1 MQGAGTGEVGL
12 FIDLENI
19 RYSFLNVYQIEPNIS
34 TFIEKA
40 KKHGRVSVAM
50 AYADFNEHPQWVRR
64 GLDVAGITARD
75 VPVRR
80 FVRDGQERVKSS
92 ADLHMLMDIMETA
105 LDRPQVGTYVLM
117 TGDSDYIRVITWIKN
132 RFDKRVLISGVPGTV
147 SGDLVAA
154 AGEADHL
161 DAGQGIAADA
171 LLGSVEA
178 IAIMVK
184 RCMPPTGFWTIKL
197 IDQWSRDSRN
207 GVPGSDPDKS
217 NAISYMLRNG
227 LMRRYKTVTDV
238 REVTISELN
247 ETHPMVRQFIV
258 SAGLELDPMPLRC
271 LDCAVRNEEA
281 ASCCAGC
288 GQAIEQ
294 IVLIVETTDAVTAS
308 ETTAP
313 AELAGAADAD

>member
-1 MQGAGTGEVGL
+1 MEGAGTGEVGL

-19 RYSFLNVYQIEPNIS
+19 RYSYLNVYQIEPNIS
-34 TFIEKA
+34 AFIEKA
-40 KKHGRVSVAM
+40 RKYGRVSVAM

-64 GLDVAGITARD
+64 GLDVVGITARD

-80 FVRDGQERVKSS
+80 FIRDGQERLKSS

-132 RFDKRVLISGVPGTV
+132 RFDKRVIISGVPGTI
-147 SGDLVAA
+147 SSDLVSA

-161 DAGQGIAADA
+161 EAGSGVTTDA
-171 LLGSVEA
+171 LFGSIEA

-184 RCMPPTGFWTIKL
+184 RSVPPTGFWTIKL

-207 GVPGSDPDKS
+207 GVPGNDPDKS
-217 NAISYMLRNG
+217 NAISYMLKNG

-238 REVTISELN
+238 REVTISELD
-247 ETHPMVRQFIV
+247 ETHPMVKQIIQ
-258 SAGLELDPMPLRC
+258 SAGLEADVEPLRC
-271 LDCAVRNEEA
+271 VQCACRNGIDAEV
-281 ASCCAGC
+281 CAGC
-288 GQAIEQ
+288 GQPIAIPDRNT
-294 IVLIVETTDAVTAS
+294 ETT
-308 ETTAP
+308 
-313 AELAGAADAD
+313 

>member
-19 RYSFLNVYQIEPNIS
+19 RYSFLNVYQIEPNVS
-34 TFIEKA
+34 AFIEKA
-40 KKHGRVSVAM
+40 RKHGRVSVAM

-80 FVRDGQERVKSS
+80 FVREGQERLKSS

-132 RFDKRVLISGVPGTV
+132 RFDKRVIISGVPGTI
-147 SGDLVAA
+147 SADLVAA

-161 DAGQGIAADA
+161 EAGQGFTSDSLIT
-171 LLGSVEA
+171 SVEA
-178 IAIMVK
+178 IALMVK
-184 RCMPPTGFWTIKL
+184 RCVPPTGFWTIRL

-227 LMRRYKTVTDV
+227 LMRRYRTVTDV

-247 ETHPMVRQFIV
+247 ECHPMVRRFII
-258 SAGLELDPMPLRC
+258 SSGLEFDPLPVRC
-271 LDCAVRNEEA
+271 VECNTRNVAETPQCAE
-281 ASCCAGC
+281 CGC
-288 GQAIEQ
+288 TI
-294 IVLIVETTDAVTAS
+294 
-308 ETTAP
+308 AP
-313 AELAGAADAD
+313 ADWGEQPA

>member
-1 MQGAGTGEVGL
+1 MHGIGAGEVGL

-19 RYSFLNVYQIEPNIS
+19 RYSYLNCYQIEPNIS
-34 TFIEKA
+34 AFIDKA
-40 KKHGRVSVAM
+40 RAHGRVSVAM

-64 GLDVAGITARD
+64 ALDVAGITARD

-80 FVRDGQERVKSS
+80 FVREGQDRVKSS

-132 RFDKRVLISGVPGTV
+132 RFDKHVIVSGVPGTI
-147 SGDLVAA
+147 SADLVAA

-161 DAGQGIAADA
+161 EPGPAMSADA
-171 LLGSVEA
+171 LVAPIEA
-178 IAIMVK
+178 ITLMIK
-184 RCMPPTGFWTIKL
+184 RCLPPTGFWTIKL

-238 REVTISELN
+238 REVTISELD
-247 ETHPMVRQFIV
+247 ETHPMVRQFLT
-258 SAGLELDPMPLRC
+258 SAGVQPDELPLRC
-271 LDCAVRNEEA
+271 GACACRNAEGQLV
-281 ASCCAGC
+281 CCEC
-288 GQAIEQ
+288 GATIETMAW
-294 IVLIVETTDAVTAS
+294 EPGDGRSST
-308 ETTAP
+308 
-313 AELAGAADAD
+313 

>member
-1 MQGAGTGEVGL
+1 MDGVGTGEVGL

-19 RYSFLNVYQIEPNIS
+19 RYSFLNVYQIEPNVS
-34 TFIEKA
+34 AFIEKA
-40 KKHGRVSVAM
+40 RKHGRVSVAM

-80 FVRDGQERVKSS
+80 FIRDGQERLKSS

-132 RFDKRVLISGVPGTV
+132 RFDKRVIISGVPGTI
-147 SGDLVAA
+147 SADLVSA

-161 DAGQGIAADA
+161 EAGQGVTTDA
-171 LLGSVEA
+171 LMGSVEA
-178 IAIMVK
+178 IAIMIK
-184 RCMPPTGFWTIKL
+184 RCVPPTGFWTIKL

-207 GVPGSDPDKS
+207 GVPGNDPDKS

-238 REVTISELN
+238 REVTISELD
-247 ETHPMVRQFIV
+247 ETHPMVKQFIN
-258 SAGLELDPMPLRC
+258 SAGLALDELPLRC
-271 LDCAVRNEEA
+271 PGCNARNPEDAAFCVECGGAVEITHHLN
-281 ASCCAGC
+281 G
-288 GQAIEQ
+288 
-294 IVLIVETTDAVTAS
+294 D
-308 ETTAP
+308 AP
-313 AELAGAADAD
+313 AS

>member
-34 TFIEKA
+34 TFIDKA
-40 KKHGRVSVAM
+40 RAHGRVSVAM

-105 LDRPQVGTYVLM
+105 LDRPQVSTYVLM

-132 RFDKRVLISGVPGTV
+132 RFDKRVVIAGVPGTV

-161 DAGQGIAADA
+161 DAGHPVDGEA
-171 LLGSVEA
+171 LLGPVEA
-178 IAIMVK
+178 IALMIK
-184 RCMPPTGFWTIKL
+184 RCLPPTGFWTIKL

-247 ETHPMVRQFIV
+247 ELHPMIRQIIV
-258 SAGLELDPMPLRC
+258 SAGLDLDPQPQRC
-271 LDCAVRNEEA
+271 IECACRNEA
-281 ASCCAGC
+281 DATQCAGC
-288 GQAIEQ
+288 GRP
-294 IVLIVETTDAVTAS
+294 IV
-308 ETTAP
+308 
-313 AELAGAADAD
+313 AAD

>member
-1 MQGAGTGEVGL
+1 MEGAGTGEVGL

-19 RYSFLNVYQIEPNIS
+19 RYSFLNVYQIEPNVS
-34 TFIEKA
+34 AFIEKA

-80 FVRDGQERVKSS
+80 FVRDGQERIKSS

-132 RFDKRVLISGVPGTV
+132 RFDKRVIISGVPGTI
-147 SGDLVAA
+147 SQDLVAA

-161 DAGQGIAADA
+161 EAGAGVATDGLMA
-171 LLGSVEA
+171 SVEA
-178 IAIMVK
+178 ITIMLK
-184 RCMPPTGFWTIKL
+184 RALPPTGFWTIKL

-207 GVPGSDPDKS
+207 GVPGNDPDKS
-217 NAISYMLRNG
+217 NAISFMLRNG
-227 LMRRYKTVTDV
+227 MMRRYKTVTDV
-238 REVTISELN
+238 REVTISELD
-247 ETHPMVRQFIV
+247 ETNPTVRNLLV
-258 SAGLELDPMPLRC
+258 SAGLELDPLPR
-271 LDCAVRNEEA
+271 R
-281 ASCCAGC
+281 CAGC
-288 GQAIEQ
+288 ATRAAEDTLSCPECGA
-294 IVLIVETTDAVTAS
+294 VLEIVEVDA
-308 ETTAP
+308 ED
-313 AELAGAADAD
+313 EGG